1 MSDLIKSNEIITF
14 GKYKSQNIND
24 ILKTNPSYCQWALN
38 HSEYLN
44 EDQKKIINNTIK
56 TDDIFITFGK
66 YKGKSLKWIVA
77 NDNKY
82 TSYLKNNEY
91 VKHKMSNLLEE
102 LNKIN

>member
-1 MSDLIKSNEIITF
+1 MSDLINSNEIISF

-24 ILKTNPSYCQWALN
+24 ILKTNPAYCQWALN
-38 HSEYLN
+38 HAEYLN
-44 EDQKKIINNTIK
+44 EDQKKIINNAIK

-82 TSYLKNNEY
+82 TTYLKNNEF
-91 VKHKMSNLLEE
+91 VKNKMSNLLEE
-102 LNKIN
+102 LNKI